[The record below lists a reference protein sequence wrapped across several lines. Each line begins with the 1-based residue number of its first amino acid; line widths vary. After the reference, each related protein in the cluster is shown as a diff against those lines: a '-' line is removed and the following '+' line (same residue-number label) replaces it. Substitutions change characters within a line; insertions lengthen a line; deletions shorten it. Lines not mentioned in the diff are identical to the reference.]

1 MYLVVWT
8 IIVGL
13 VVGLIARSLGPKRE
27 EGDSW
32 VKPGLGISGSLLGS
46 IVGRALG
53 MYGPR
58 DPVSLVMATIG
69 AILVI
74 LLYRRYFLPVTTA
87 TRKTRLQLLNPSQ
100 TSEDLLAPLRR

>member
-8 IIVGL
+8 IVVGS
-13 VVGLIARSLGPKRE
+13 VVGLIARTIAPRRD
-27 EGDSW
+27 EGGFW
-32 VKPGLGISGSLLGS
+32 VTPGLGISGSLLGS

-69 AILVI
+69 AILVT
-74 LLYRRYFLPVTTA
+74 LLYRRYVIPVTTA
-87 TRKTRLQLLNPSQ
+87 TR
-100 TSEDLLAPLRR
+100 

>member
-8 IIVGL
+8 IVVGL
-13 VVGLIARSLGPKRE
+13 VVGLIARSIAPRRD
-27 EGDSW
+27 EGGFW
-32 VKPGLGISGSLLGS
+32 VIPGLGISGSLLGS

-58 DPVSLVMATIG
+58 DPSSLVMATIG

-74 LLYRRYFLPVTTA
+74 LMYRRYFVIVKTA
-87 TRKTRLQLLNPSQ
+87 AR
-100 TSEDLLAPLRR
+100 